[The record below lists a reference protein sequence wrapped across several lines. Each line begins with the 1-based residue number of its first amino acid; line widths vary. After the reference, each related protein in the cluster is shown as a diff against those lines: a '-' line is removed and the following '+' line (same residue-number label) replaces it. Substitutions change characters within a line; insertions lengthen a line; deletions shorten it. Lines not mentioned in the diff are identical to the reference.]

1 MKDQITKT
9 IDSMTRTVETLE
21 NQFKKPMAS
30 SLIEESFTLS
40 SDLLIEVIS
49 NLMEHAE
56 P

>member
-1 MKDQITKT
+1 MKEQITKT

-21 NQFKKPMAS
+21 NQLEKPMAS
-30 SLIEESFTLS
+30 LQAEESFTLS